1 MEVITDRLLP
11 AGPTNGRGPT
21 FFPLSVRKWLEFTFP
36 MSVDPDAREISIN
49 YAGGSLV
56 MTIGNAKSLFGEDS
70 ELLRPEGETQS
81 VSVSG
86 HSRTRVIGG
95 PTTNVAAYT
104 YTYTQWPVGS
114 SSLASG
120 GEAISMAWE
129 GSDGFWTARLK
140 GSAADLG
147 TFLNSKSLVPVSFKT
162 QRGTPYGP
170 FIKEGPVNG

>member
-1 MEVITDRLLP
+1 MT
-11 AGPTNGRGPT
+11 
-21 FFPLSVRKWLEFTFP
+21 
-36 MSVDPDAREISIN
+36 VDPDAREVSIN
-49 YAGGSLV
+49 YDGGSLV

-70 ELLRPEGETQS
+70 QLLRPTGQSTS

-86 HSRTRVIGG
+86 HTRTRVIGG
-95 PTTNVAAYT
+95 PVTNVSAYT
-104 YTYTQWPVGS
+104 YTYTQWPIGS

-129 GSDGFWTARLK
+129 GSEGDWTARMK

-147 TFLNSKSLVPVSFKT
+147 TFLNNSAPVPVRFKT

-170 FIKEGPVNG
+170 FVMEQPSLG